1 MPFFSVI
8 IPVYNKASFVGE
20 TLKSV
25 LAQTYTDFEIILI
38 NDGSTDASETV
49 IQGFNDSRIRYFWK
63 ANEGVA
69 VARNEGIAKAQGD
82 FICFLD
88 ADDYWLPNFLTTFK
102 KQIDALPNHKVFS
115 CAVAIETAKKIIPAQ
130 YALDKITEFQ
140 IVDFFEA
147 SRKEC
152 ILWTSATVIHKS
164 VFEKIGTFDT
174 QIKKGEDTEL
184 WLRIGLHYTIGFIG
198 TVLAQYRYDA
208 NSISRNWHYYFEPYT
223 FEKYAV
229 LEKENSKLK
238 HFLDQNRFSAVIKCK
253 LNGDTET
260 AKQLY
265 NQIDLDQL
273 GLKKTIV
280 MEMPNPILR
289 LLVWIKNTAAGY
301 GLGNSV
307 FR

>member
-25 LAQTYTDFEIILI
+25 LAQTYTDFEIIVI
-38 NDGSTDASETV
+38 NDGSTDECETV
-49 IQGFNDSRIRYFWK
+49 IQGFNDSRIRYFHK
-63 ANEGVA
+63 ENEGVA
-69 VARNEGIAKAQGD
+69 VARNEGIAEAQGD

-115 CAVAIETAKKIIPAQ
+115 CATAIETAKKTISAQ
-130 YALDKITEFQ
+130 YSLDKITDFQ

-184 WLRIGLHYTIGFIG
+184 WMRIGLHFTIGFIG
-198 TVLAQYRYDA
+198 TVLAHYRFDP
-208 NSISRNWHYYFEPYT
+208 NSISRNWDYFFEPYT
-223 FEKYAV
+223 FEKYVV

-238 HFLDQNRFSAVIKCK
+238 RFLDQNRFSAVIKCK
-253 LNGDTET
+253 MNGDTET
-260 AKQLY
+260 AKRLY
-265 NQIDLDQL
+265 NQIDLDEL